1 MSHRLHQINF
11 VLLVFVGGLCLFQWH
26 REKQAD
32 DQIVNLRRIGREQ
45 EGKIATQGEA
55 IRSANEDLDG
65 FKGEVAG
72 LKHKSDESDTEIKQ
86 QKARIFTLERD
97 KEQHAA
103 EAAEWKKTFAA
114 YDQAVAARDGD
125 IKTLLGQRDQLV
137 SANKDVA
144 QKANQAVVSYNG
156 LVAKYEDLVGKYN
169 DLAKRYQAEHATA
182 SAPDTHTQ
190 PQS

>member
-1 MSHRLHQINF
+1 MSYRLHQVNF
-11 VLLVFVGGLCLFQWH
+11 VLLALVGTLCLFQWH

-32 DQIVNLRRIGREQ
+32 DQIIDLRRIGQAQDR
-45 EGKIATQGEA
+45 KIATQGEA
-55 IRSANEDLDG
+55 ISSANEDLKG
-65 FKGEVAG
+65 FKSEISG
-72 LKHKSDESDTEIKQ
+72 LKQKSDQSDTEIKQ
-86 QKARIFTLERD
+86 QKARIFTLERE
-97 KEQHAA
+97 KERHES

-114 YDQAVAARDGD
+114 YDQAIAARDGD
-125 IKTLLGQRDQLV
+125 IKTLLDQRDQLV

-156 LVAKYEDLVGKYN
+156 LVVKYEDLVGRYN

-182 SAPDTHTQ
+182 SASDPHAQ

>member
-1 MSHRLHQINF
+1 MSYRLHQVNF
-11 VLLVFVGGLCLFQWH
+11 VLLALVGGLCLFQWH

-32 DQIVNLRRIGREQ
+32 DQIIDLRRIGQEQ
-45 EGKIATQGEA
+45 ERKITTQGEA
-55 IRSANEDLDG
+55 IRSANEDIDG

-72 LKHKSDESDTEIKQ
+72 LKQKSDQSDAEIKQ
-86 QKARIFTLERD
+86 QKAHLFTLERD
-97 KEQHAA
+97 KEQHAT

-114 YDQAVAARDGD
+114 YDQAIAARDGD

-144 QKANQAVVSYNG
+144 QKANQAVGSYNG

-169 DLAKRYQAEHATA
+169 DLAKRYQAEHAPAPA
-182 SAPDTHTQ
+182 SDAHAQ